1 MESICDSVITKQE
14 PFLHTKKRKYR
25 NMLYYSILIADI
37 CVLYSLFVSV
47 FNSKKCHLFPD
58 AKISKDVTK
67 HFIVC
72 HFAYDFAKV
81 VDGGAEV
88 FAHEVATES

>member
-1 MESICDSVITKQE
+1 MESICDAVITKQE

-47 FNSKKCHLFPD
+47 LNSKKCHLLPN
-58 AKISKDVTK
+58 T
-67 HFIVC
+67 
-72 HFAYDFAKV
+72 
-81 VDGGAEV
+81 EV
-88 FAHEVATES
+88 GEDIT